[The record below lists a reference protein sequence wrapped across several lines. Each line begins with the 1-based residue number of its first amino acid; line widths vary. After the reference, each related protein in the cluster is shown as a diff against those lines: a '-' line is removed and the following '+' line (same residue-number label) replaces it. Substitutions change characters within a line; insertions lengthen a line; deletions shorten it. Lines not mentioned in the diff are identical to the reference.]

1 MTSGLKL
8 IYQFGLYIQE
18 EDLTELGEVF
28 QDESNMAALLL
39 YKNGRTDEY
48 QMVSHILE
56 LMHLSSFQAA
66 FLFVGHRFKHIIEVL
81 IRMLAR
87 IFTVCSIAFSI
98 RHCPFL
104 FTCSNLF
111 PNFKSNTNNKKT
123 MQGQS
128 V

>member
-87 IFTVCSIAFSI
+87 IFTVALHLVSDIVLSYLLAA
-98 RHCPFL
+98 
-104 FTCSNLF
+104 TCSQILNQIEAIYIF
-111 PNFKSNTNNKKT
+111 SHRFS
-123 MQGQS
+123 
-128 V
+128 

>member
-48 QMVSHILE
+48 QMVSH
-56 LMHLSSFQAA
+56 
-66 FLFVGHRFKHIIEVL
+66 
-81 IRMLAR
+81 MLAR
-87 IFTVCSIAFSI
+87 IFTVALHLVSDIVLSYLLAA
-98 RHCPFL
+98 
-104 FTCSNLF
+104 TCSQILNQIQITKKLCKVNLYSLTYRIC
-111 PNFKSNTNNKKT
+111 P
-123 MQGQS
+123 
-128 V
+128 

>member
-18 EDLTELGEVF
+18 EDLTDLGEVF

-56 LMHLSSFQAA
+56 LMHLSSFQAS

-81 IRMLAR
+81 LRMLAR
-87 IFTVCSIAFSI
+87 ICTVALHSVSDIVLSYLLAA
-98 RHCPFL
+98 
-104 FTCSNLF
+104 TCSQILNQIQI
-111 PNFKSNTNNKKT
+111 TIKT